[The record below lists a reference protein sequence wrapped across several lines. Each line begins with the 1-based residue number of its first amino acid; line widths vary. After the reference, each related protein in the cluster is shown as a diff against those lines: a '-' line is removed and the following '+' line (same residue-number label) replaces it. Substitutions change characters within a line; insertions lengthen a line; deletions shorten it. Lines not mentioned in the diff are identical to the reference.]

1 MFDWIDPL
9 YGWLGLGTIS
19 VAGLFVIAYFVPPLR
34 NAAIAAAGVIMAAA
48 AVYAKG
54 SRDATK
60 SKQAEWDKA
69 EKKSIERGEKAHSDA
84 KRDVSAGKVKDKFD
98 RDI

>member
-54 SRDATK
+54 NRD
-60 SKQAEWDKA
+60 
-69 EKKSIERGEKAHSDA
+69 RA
-84 KRDVSAGKVKDKFD
+84 KLEQKRKDEAVRKVKVKYDEIDKRKD
-98 RDI
+98 TPDSVDKRLRDGNF